1 MGIDEQHD
9 RDETKAAASPGA
21 SRVLRPMRFGGERR
35 QVLAFEPRAGADRD
49 EIVSAAE
56 DASARAEEAGAV
68 LAYGFVPARDA
79 ESVFDALG
87 WESLGP
93 APLLVRPLRLS
104 SAAEAFKLPAAAR
117 SVFSALPLVA
127 PFGRT
132 RRPGFR
138 EIAVKEPRITRLWD
152 RFSIDV
158 GVAFERTASTFEK
171 RVFEGIEGSGERV
184 FIFEDGDRYAIRAM
198 CVFVVKDDERGRHGY
213 VVELLH
219 DRSVTG
225 LRAASHLLGLALRE
239 MLDAGADAAL
249 AWSLPSSGSYP
260 IYARHAFFS
269 PPEAFRSEDLRLG
282 VRAFDPE
289 LDALVTQRDRWY
301 LSYLDRT
308 RT

>member
-1 MGIDEQHD
+1 MIAIPEHEEHEE
-9 RDETKAAASPGA
+9 RPEKAPSPI
-21 SRVLRPMRFGGERR
+21 LRPMRFGGERR

-49 EIVSAAE
+49 EIVRAAE
-56 DASARAEEAGAV
+56 EASARAEDEGAV
-68 LAYGFVPARDA
+68 LAYGFVPARHA

-93 APLLVRPLRLS
+93 APLLVRPLQLS

-117 SVFSALPLVA
+117 ALFPALPLIA
-127 PFGRT
+127 PFGRA
-132 RRPGFR
+132 RRSGFR

-158 GVAFERTASTFEK
+158 GVAVERTASTFE
-171 RVFEGIEGSGERV
+171 RRIFEGIEGSGHRV

-198 CVFVVKDDERGRHGY
+198 CIFVVKDEERGRHGC

-269 PPEAFRSEDLRLG
+269 PPEAFRSDDLRLG
-282 VRAFDPE
+282 VRAFDPD
-289 LDALVTQRDRWY
+289 LDELVTQRDRWY
-301 LSYLDRT
+301 LSYLDRAT
-308 RT
+308 T

>member
-1 MGIDEQHD
+1 
-9 RDETKAAASPGA
+9 
-21 SRVLRPMRFGGERR
+21 MRFGGERE
-35 QVLAFEPRAGADRD
+35 QVLAFEPRAGDDRD
-49 EIVSAAE
+49 AIVRDAE
-56 DASARAEEAGAV
+56 DASARAQAAGAV

-117 SVFSALPLVA
+117 SLFAALPLVA

-132 RRPGFR
+132 RRSGFR
-138 EIAVKEPRITRLWD
+138 EIAVKDPRIDRLWD

-158 GVAFERTASTFEK
+158 GVALERNARTFEK
-171 RVFEGIEGSGERV
+171 RIFDGIEDSGHRV

-198 CVFVVKDDERGRHGY
+198 CIFVVKDHQRGRHGH

-249 AWSLPSSGSYP
+249 AWSLASSGSYP
-260 IYARHAFFS
+260 LYARHAFIS
-269 PPEAFRSEDLRLG
+269 PPEAFRGDDLRLG
-282 VRAFDPE
+282 VRAFAPD

-301 LSYLDRT
+301 LSYLDRV
-308 RT
+308 

>member
-1 MGIDEQHD
+1 MSRVTARHEHD
-9 RDETKAAASPGA
+9 APLSQ
-21 SRVLRPMRFGGERR
+21 VLRPMRFGGERE
-35 QVLAFEPRAGADRD
+35 QVLAFEPRAGDDR
-49 EIVSAAE
+49 EAIVRDAE
-56 DASARAEEAGAV
+56 EASARAQAAGAV
-68 LAYGFVPARDA
+68 LGYGFVPARHA

-87 WESLGP
+87 WKSLGP

-117 SVFSALPLVA
+117 SLFAALPLVA
-127 PFGRT
+127 PFGRA
-132 RRPGFR
+132 RRSGFR
-138 EIAVKEPRITRLWD
+138 EIAVKDPRIDRLWD

-158 GVAFERTASTFEK
+158 GVAFERNARTFEK
-171 RVFEGIEGSGERV
+171 RIFDGIEGSGRRV

-198 CVFVVKDDERGRHGY
+198 CIFAVKDDERGRHGTI
-213 VVELLH
+213 VELLH

-249 AWSLPSSGSYP
+249 AWSLASSGSYP

-269 PPEAFRSEDLRLG
+269 PPEAFRSDDLRLG
-282 VRAFDPE
+282 VRAFDAD

-301 LSYLDRT
+301 LSYLDRV
-308 RT
+308 

>member
-1 MGIDEQHD
+1 VTADLEHD
-9 RDETKAAASPGA
+9 ATSRAAAPTA
-21 SRVLRPMRFGGERR
+21 LPLRPMRFGGERR
-35 QVLAFEPRAGADRD
+35 QVLAFEAPAGAERD
-49 EIVSAAE
+49 AIIAA
-56 DASARAEEAGAV
+56 AEEASALAESEGAA
-68 LAYGFVPARDA
+68 LAYGFVPARHA
-79 ESVFDALG
+79 ASVFDALG

-104 SAAEAFKLPAAAR
+104 SAADAFKLPARAR
-117 SVFSALPLVA
+117 ALFPALPLIA

-132 RRPGFR
+132 RRTGFR

-158 GVAFERTASTFEK
+158 GVAVERTASTFE
-171 RVFEGIEGSGERV
+171 RLVFDRIEGSGRRV

-198 CVFVVKDDERGRHGY
+198 CIFEVNDDERGRHGH

-269 PPEAFRSEDLRLG
+269 PPEAFRSDDLRLG
-282 VRAFDPE
+282 VRAFDEE
-289 LDALVTQRDRWY
+289 LDELVTQRDRWY
-301 LSYLDRT
+301 LSLLDRAT
-308 RT
+308 P

>member
-1 MGIDEQHD
+1 
-9 RDETKAAASPGA
+9 
-21 SRVLRPMRFGGERR
+21 MRFGGERH
-35 QVLAFEPRAGADRD
+35 QVLAFEADAEADADAIARDAADACDRAA
-49 EIVSAAE
+49 
-56 DASARAEEAGAV
+56 EAGAV
-68 LAYGFVPARDA
+68 LAYGFIPARHADR
-79 ESVFDALG
+79 VFDALE

-93 APLLVRPLRLS
+93 VPLLVRPLRLS
-104 SAAEAFKLPAAAR
+104 SVADALALPARAR
-117 SVFSALPLVA
+117 ALLPALPLVA

-132 RRPGFR
+132 RRSGFR

-158 GVAFERTASTFEK
+158 GVALERNASTFE
-171 RVFEGIEGSGERV
+171 RRIFEGLEGSHRRV

-198 CVFVVKDDERGRHGY
+198 CVFTVKDDAGGRRGH
-213 VVELLH
+213 VLELLH

-239 MLDAGADAAL
+239 MLDAGADAAV

-269 PPEAFRSEDLRLG
+269 PPQALREDDLRMG

-289 LDALVTQRDRWY
+289 LDALVTRRDRWY
-301 LSYLDRT
+301 LSGLDRIAI
-308 RT
+308 